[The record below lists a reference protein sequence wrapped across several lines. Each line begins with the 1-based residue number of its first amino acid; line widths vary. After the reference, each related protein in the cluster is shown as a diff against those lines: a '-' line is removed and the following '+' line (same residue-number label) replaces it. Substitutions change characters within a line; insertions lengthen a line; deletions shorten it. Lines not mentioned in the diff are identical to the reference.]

1 MAQKPETRRV
11 DWFAAGLGLILAVA
25 VELAGDALF
34 FRGHGDAFGRGFLTF
49 GALLAGGFLAGY
61 LGPAPAA
68 VWNGIVAAI
77 GFIVVAQLAGTV
89 GPVGTGN
96 LDTISLVVDDVIVL
110 SAGTL
115 GGGLARAARR
125 VMSRGTKPS
134 TPQRS

>member
-1 MAQKPETRRV
+1 MSQRPETRRV
-11 DWFAAGLGLILAVA
+11 DWFAAGLGLILAVV
-25 VELAGDALF
+25 VELAGDALL
-34 FRGHGDAFGRGFLTF
+34 FRGRGDAVGRGLLTF

-61 LGPAPAA
+61 LGPPAA
-68 VWNGIVAAI
+68 SVWNGIVAAI

-110 SAGTL
+110 SGGTL

-125 VMSRGTKPS
+125 VLSR
-134 TPQRS
+134 